1 MNLSESAFV
10 FPGQGSQSPGM
21 LTDYFDSN
29 SNFSSTFDEARE
41 ILGIDF
47 KNLIQNGSSKGLAKT
62 QITQPLMLTA
72 NIAVWKAVNIKSSSV
87 GVFTGHSLGEF
98 AALVAAEVLSFEDAL
113 NLVSTRASLMQ
124 QAVPEGKG
132 GIAAIIGLSIEEVT
146 AICLE
151 IVENEG
157 QIVSPANIN
166 SPLQTVISG
175 TAKAVELA
183 MRACKKAG
191 AKRALPLA
199 MSVPSHCELM
209 EPAAKKFTTELDSIC
224 FNDPKTKVFQNYSA
238 NYSRD
243 PEEIK
248 SNLVKQICNPVR
260 WVETIKNIRS
270 NSIHNF
276 VECGPGKILS
286 GLVKRIVD
294 DSKIISLDSHQTFK
308 EIFIKL

>member
-29 SNFSSTFDEARE
+29 PSFSSTFDEAQE
-41 ILGIDF
+41 ILDIDF
-47 KNLIQNGSSKGLAKT
+47 KNLIQSGTSEDLAKT

-72 NIAVWKAVNIKSSSV
+72 NIAVWKAINIKSSSV
-87 GVFTGHSLGEF
+87 GVVTGHSLGEF

-113 NLVSTRASLMQ
+113 NLVFIRASLMQ

-151 IVENEG
+151 IVENED

-166 SPLQTVISG
+166 SPIQTVISG

-209 EPAAKKFTTELDSIC
+209 QPAANKFKTELDSVY
-224 FNDPKTKVFQNYSA
+224 FNDPKIKVFQNYSA
-238 NYSRD
+238 NYSSN

-248 SNLVKQICNPVR
+248 SNLVRQICNPVR
-260 WVETIKNIRS
+260 WVETIENIRS
-270 NSIHNF
+270 NNIHNF
-276 VECGPGKILS
+276 IECGPGKVLS

-294 DSKIISLDSHQTFK
+294 NSEIISLDSHQTFK

>member
-29 SNFSSTFDEARE
+29 PSFSSTFDEAQE
-41 ILGIDF
+41 ILDIDF
-47 KNLIQNGSSKGLAKT
+47 KNLIQSGTSEDLAKT

-72 NIAVWKAVNIKSSSV
+72 NIAIWNAVNIDCSSL
-87 GVFTGHSLGEF
+87 GVVAGHSLGEF

-124 QAVPEGKG
+124 LAVPEGEG

-146 AICLE
+146 AVCLQIFE
-151 IVENEG
+151 HEG

-166 SPLQTVISG
+166 SPIQTVISG
-175 TAKAVELA
+175 TAKGVELA
-183 MRACKKAG
+183 MVACKQAG

-209 EPAAKKFTTELDSIC
+209 QPAANKFKTELDSVY
-224 FNDPKTKVFQNYSA
+224 FNDPKIKVFQNYSA
-238 NYSRD
+238 NYSSN

-248 SNLVKQICNPVR
+248 SNLVRQICNPVR
-260 WVETIKNIRS
+260 WVETIENIRS
-270 NSIHNF
+270 NNIHNF
-276 VECGPGKILS
+276 IECGPGKVLS

-294 DSKIISLDSHQTFK
+294 NSEIISLDSHQTFK